1 MSKKKKR
8 RKPIRLILL
17 IALAAGVWWLWS
29 NFGGGLG
36 FGTGH
41 SGDNQE
47 KEVETEENKTEGQGT
62 CLVRIEKSGIKLGGK
77 PSNRE
82 KVVAA
87 CRKYGRASVTAMG
100 DANYGDFR
108 RTKDALEGAG
118 IQVEEIFGK

>member
-1 MSKKKKR
+1 MSKKKR

-17 IALAAGVWWLWS
+17 AALAAGAWWLWS

-36 FGTGH
+36 LGTGH
-41 SGDNQE
+41 SGDSAKD
-47 KEVETEENKTEGQGT
+47 KEVKTEVKKAEGQGT
-62 CLVRIEKSGIKLGGK
+62 CLVRIEKSGIKLNGK

-87 CRKYGRASVTAMG
+87 CRKYGRASITATG